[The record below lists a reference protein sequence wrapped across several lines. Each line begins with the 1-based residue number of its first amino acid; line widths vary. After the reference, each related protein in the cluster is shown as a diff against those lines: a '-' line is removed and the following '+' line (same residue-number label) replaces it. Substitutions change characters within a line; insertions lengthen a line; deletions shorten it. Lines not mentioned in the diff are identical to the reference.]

1 MLFAGAGSQQRASL
15 FYVYVIWK
23 IGVIKKQGREL
34 NKIWQLRY
42 IHILLYSEI
51 SMMLFFAVQGDSMK
65 LQAICTLGMLV
76 FYKLLSSK
84 RGCFQSSLL
93 EGTQTVNSFVDGPTD
108 CDFFHN
114 LTWSLYQS

>member
-1 MLFAGAGSQQRASL
+1 
-15 FYVYVIWK
+15 
-23 IGVIKKQGREL
+23 VIKKQGREL

-51 SMMLFFAVQGDSMK
+51 SMLPFFTVQGDSMK

-84 RGCFQSSLL
+84 RGRF
-93 EGTQTVNSFVDGPTD
+93 
-108 CDFFHN
+108 
-114 LTWSLYQS
+114 